1 MMLELN
7 NYYIQ
12 ELENLTDLFTNIF
25 VIIDDIY
32 NEIIPIGIR
41 NRRNI
46 KDSKLSDSEI
56 ITISIVGELLTID
69 SEKSFFSLLKREYK
83 DNQTYLNEKQNL
95 FQNLT
100 YHMIEKE
107 LHHNDIDINYEEVLN
122 YYNDCKDT
130 DETIAY
136 FDEKYDQQLDRLG
149 EKNEMFDD
157 DALVYYIV
165 KVIEHHEDIHQVP
178 DKNYI
183 ASDIIDLIQKD
194 HDYYDLLEQTQ
205 SIMKRLIKMKHEKN
219 QDLQNTFSP
228 YGIDLEQFFTR
239 VFQEIDYVEHQGSF
253 LTKIYSLLKEL
264 QNEYALSLRYVEIQ
278 MDVLSTLTKYTQEN
292 LDEEIKE
299 LCKNYPQYRFM
310 LYYKI
315 MTTLQQIGNNDL
327 LKKYY
332 QEINTCIPMNEEQK
346 DLLEVI
352 QEIFG

>member
-1 MMLELN
+1 MVFLVSHP
-7 NYYIQ
+7 IQ
-12 ELENLTDLFTNIF
+12 D
-25 VIIDDIY
+25 
-32 NEIIPIGIR
+32 
-41 NRRNI
+41 
-46 KDSKLSDSEI
+46 
-56 ITISIVGELLTID
+56 
-69 SEKSFFSLLKREYK
+69 
-83 DNQTYLNEKQNL
+83 
-95 FQNLT
+95 
-100 YHMIEKE
+100 
-107 LHHNDIDINYEEVLN
+107 
-122 YYNDCKDT
+122 
-130 DETIAY
+130 
-136 FDEKYDQQLDRLG
+136 
-149 EKNEMFDD
+149 
-157 DALVYYIV
+157 
-165 KVIEHHEDIHQVP
+165 HEDIHQVP

-194 HDYYDLLEQTQ
+194 HDYYDLLEKTE

-239 VFQEIDYVEHQGSF
+239 VFQEIDYVEHQASF
-253 LTKIYSLLKEL
+253 LKKIYQLLKEL

-327 LKKYY
+327 LEKYY

-352 QEIFG
+352 KEIFG

>member
-1 MMLELN
+1 MK
-7 NYYIQ
+7 
-12 ELENLTDLFTNIF
+12 T
-25 VIIDDIY
+25 
-32 NEIIPIGIR
+32 
-41 NRRNI
+41 
-46 KDSKLSDSEI
+46 
-56 ITISIVGELLTID
+56 TIHT
-69 SEKSFFSLLKREYK
+69 LKREYK

-100 YHMIEKE
+100 YMMIEKE
-107 LHHNDIDINYEEVLN
+107 LNHNDIDIKHEEVMD
-122 YYNDCKDT
+122 YYKKCEDI

-136 FDEKYDQQLDRLG
+136 FDEKYDQQLDKLG
-149 EKNEMFDD
+149 EKEEMFDD
-157 DALVYYIV
+157 DALVFYIV
-165 KVIEHHEDIHQVP
+165 KVIEHFVDIHQIP

-183 ASDIIDLIQKD
+183 ASDLLELIQKD
-194 HDYYDLLEQTQ
+194 HDYHDLLEQTQ

-264 QNEYALSLRYVEIQ
+264 QNEYALSLRYVEIR
-278 MDVLSTLTKYTQEN
+278 MDVLSTLTKYIQEN
-292 LDEEIKE
+292 LDEEIKDI
-299 LCKNYPQYRFM
+299 CKNYPQYRFM

-315 MTTLQQIGNNDL
+315 MTTLQQIGETGL

-332 QEINTCIPMNEEQK
+332 HEVNACIPMNEEQK

>member
-1 MMLELN
+1 MK
-7 NYYIQ
+7 
-12 ELENLTDLFTNIF
+12 T
-25 VIIDDIY
+25 
-32 NEIIPIGIR
+32 
-41 NRRNI
+41 
-46 KDSKLSDSEI
+46 
-56 ITISIVGELLTID
+56 TIHT
-69 SEKSFFSLLKREYK
+69 LKKEYK
-83 DNQTYLNEKQNL
+83 DNQTYLNEKQKL

-107 LHHNDIDINYEEVLN
+107 LHHNDIDIKYEEVLN

-228 YGIDLEQFFTR
+228 YGIDLEQFF
-239 VFQEIDYVEHQGSF
+239 
-253 LTKIYSLLKEL
+253 
-264 QNEYALSLRYVEIQ
+264 
-278 MDVLSTLTKYTQEN
+278 YTCFPRN
-292 LDEEIKE
+292 
-299 LCKNYPQYRFM
+299 
-310 LYYKI
+310 
-315 MTTLQQIGNNDL
+315 
-327 LKKYY
+327 
-332 QEINTCIPMNEEQK
+332 
-346 DLLEVI
+346 
-352 QEIFG
+352 

>member
-1 MMLELN
+1 MK
-7 NYYIQ
+7 
-12 ELENLTDLFTNIF
+12 T
-25 VIIDDIY
+25 
-32 NEIIPIGIR
+32 
-41 NRRNI
+41 
-46 KDSKLSDSEI
+46 
-56 ITISIVGELLTID
+56 TIHT
-69 SEKSFFSLLKREYK
+69 LKNEYK
-83 DNQTYLNEKQNL
+83 DNQTYLNEKQKL

-107 LHHNDIDINYEEVLN
+107 LNNNNIDIRYKEVLDFYHQCFN
-122 YYNDCKDT
+122 T

-136 FDEKYDQQLDRLG
+136 FDEKYDQQLDQLG

-157 DALVYYIV
+157 DALVFYIV
-165 KVIEHHEDIHQVP
+165 KVIEHFEDIHQVA
-178 DKNYI
+178 DKNHI
-183 ASDIIDLIQKD
+183 ANDLLELIQKD
-194 HDYYDLLEQTQ
+194 HDYLDLLNKTKN
-205 SIMKRLIKMKHEKN
+205 IIKRLIKMNHEKN

-239 VFQEIDYVEHQGSF
+239 VFQEIDYVEHQASF
-253 LTKIYSLLKEL
+253 LKKIYQLLKEL

-327 LKKYY
+327 LEKYY

-352 QEIFG
+352 KEIFG

>member
-1 MMLELN
+1 MK
-7 NYYIQ
+7 
-12 ELENLTDLFTNIF
+12 T
-25 VIIDDIY
+25 
-32 NEIIPIGIR
+32 
-41 NRRNI
+41 
-46 KDSKLSDSEI
+46 
-56 ITISIVGELLTID
+56 TIHT
-69 SEKSFFSLLKREYK
+69 LKKEYK

-100 YHMIEKE
+100 YMMIEKE
-107 LHHNDIDINYEEVLN
+107 LNHNDIDIKHEEVMD
-122 YYNDCKDT
+122 YYKKCEDI
-130 DETIAY
+130 DETIAF
-136 FDEKYDQQLDRLG
+136 FDEKYDQQLDKLG
-149 EKNEMFDD
+149 EKEEMFDD
-157 DALVYYIV
+157 DALVFYIV
-165 KVIEHHEDIHQVP
+165 KVIEHFVDIHQIP

-183 ASDIIDLIQKD
+183 ASDLLELIQKD
-194 HDYYDLLEQTQ
+194 HDYYDLLEKTE

-239 VFQEIDYVEHQGSF
+239 VFQEIDYVEHQASF
-253 LTKIYSLLKEL
+253 LKKIYQLLKEL

-346 DLLEVI
+346 DLLGVI
-352 QEIFG
+352 KDIFG

>member
-1 MMLELN
+1 MK
-7 NYYIQ
+7 
-12 ELENLTDLFTNIF
+12 T
-25 VIIDDIY
+25 
-32 NEIIPIGIR
+32 
-41 NRRNI
+41 
-46 KDSKLSDSEI
+46 
-56 ITISIVGELLTID
+56 TIHT
-69 SEKSFFSLLKREYK
+69 LKNEYK
-83 DNQTYLNEKQNL
+83 DNQNYLNEKQKL

-107 LHHNDIDINYEEVLN
+107 LNNNNIDIRYKEVLDFYHQCFN
-122 YYNDCKDT
+122 T

-136 FDEKYDQQLDRLG
+136 FDEKYDQQLDQLG

-183 ASDIIDLIQKD
+183 ASDIIDL
-194 HDYYDLLEQTQ
+194 LEKTE

-239 VFQEIDYVEHQGSF
+239 VFQEIDYVEHQASF
-253 LTKIYSLLKEL
+253 LKKIYQLLKEL

-352 QEIFG
+352 KEIFG

>member
-1 MMLELN
+1 MK
-7 NYYIQ
+7 
-12 ELENLTDLFTNIF
+12 T
-25 VIIDDIY
+25 
-32 NEIIPIGIR
+32 
-41 NRRNI
+41 
-46 KDSKLSDSEI
+46 
-56 ITISIVGELLTID
+56 TIHT
-69 SEKSFFSLLKREYK
+69 LKKEYK
-83 DNQTYLNEKQNL
+83 DNQTYLNEKQKL

-107 LHHNDIDINYEEVLN
+107 FHHNDIDIKYEEVLN

-136 FDEKYDQQLDRLG
+136 FDEKYNQQLDQLG

-183 ASDIIDLIQKD
+183 ASDIINLIQKD
-194 HDYYDLLEQTQ
+194 HDYYDLLEKTE

-239 VFQEIDYVEHQGSF
+239 VFQEIDYVEHQASF
-253 LTKIYSLLKEL
+253 LKKIYQLLKEL

-278 MDVLSTLTKYTQEN
+278 MDVLSTLTIYTQEN

-346 DLLEVI
+346 DLLGVI
-352 QEIFG
+352 KDIFG